1 MAIYP
6 TAYDALGV
14 SPGTTKMCRLVSA
27 WGASEAHV
35 SCHAFCQALRLRMIR
50 RLPGYE
56 AAAGDIQCVKSG
68 TLGCGDDA
76 C

>member
-14 SPGTTKMCRLVSA
+14 PPGTTKMCRLVSA
-27 WGASEAHV
+27 WGASEAH
-35 SCHAFCQALRLRMIR
+35 AFCQALRPRMIH
-50 RLPGYE
+50 RLSGYDE
-56 AAAGDIQCVKSG
+56 APWEIHSRGQYVRSD
-68 TLGCGDDA
+68 TLGRGDDV